1 MKKLT
6 IMSMILF
13 AVSVI
18 IFGIF
23 FVRERFLKDRTGPVF
38 QLESGTITASATAQP
53 FLTSFAREPNTPA
66 ALVEWPLGKE

>member
-38 QLESGTITASATAQP
+38 QLESGTITVSVKDDYS
-53 FLTSFAREPNTPA
+53 TSPVPS
-66 ALVEWPLGKE
+66 P